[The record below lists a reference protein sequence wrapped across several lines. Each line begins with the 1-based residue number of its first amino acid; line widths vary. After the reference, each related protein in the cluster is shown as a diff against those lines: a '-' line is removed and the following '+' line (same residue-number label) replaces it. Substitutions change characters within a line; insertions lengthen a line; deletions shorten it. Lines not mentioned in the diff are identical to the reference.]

1 MASPTPSPSNAQSG
15 GSGSGSA
22 SATSLSIPASAPAG
36 LLTITQPPQTATSYY
51 KIATGETITFAWN
64 TSYVLVQP
72 TSLTLS
78 AICDNGNTYPVGP
91 SDGHIPGTATSVQWD
106 LWSYQ
111 QNNPQTPLAQ
121 QMCTLHIWGDQG
133 PGVQRSPGVLSEN
146 NQLQFAMYSPQAY
159 TPLIS
164 ACILLQTS
172 VYISHVFSLSRLDM
186 PSVQYQWVALR
197 LCLTPAFL
205 SLIVTVLVM
214 FMSGW
219 QLLRTIDH

>member
-1 MASPTPSPSNAQSG
+1 MATATVAPSNAQSG
-15 GSGSGSA
+15 GSGSA

-164 ACILLQTS
+164 AYILRQILI
-172 VYISHVFSLSRLDM
+172 YISRL
-186 PSVQYQWVALR
+186 L
-197 LCLTPAFL
+197 
-205 SLIVTVLVM
+205 LIVQTGHVLSATPM
-214 FMSGW
+214 ARS
-219 QLLRTIDH
+219 QITLRTQHFSALSSRC

>member
-1 MASPTPSPSNAQSG
+1 MASPSPSQSG
-15 GSGSGSA
+15 SQGSGSGSA
-22 SATSLSIPASAPAG
+22 SPSTTSIPASAPAG
-36 LLTITQPPQTATSYY
+36 LITITQPPQTATSYY
-51 KIATGETITFAWN
+51 KIASGEVITFAWN

-91 SDGHIPGTATSVQWD
+91 TNGHILGTASSVTWD

-133 PGVQRSPGVLSEN
+133 PGVQRSPGVISEN

-159 TPLIS
+159 TPLINWTCPQCNTN
-164 ACILLQTS
+164 A
-172 VYISHVFSLSRLDM
+172 SLSD
-186 PSVQYQWVALR
+186 YA
-197 LCLTPAFL
+197 THPASLSLLVTIVVMFL
-205 SLIVTVLVM
+205 S
-214 FMSGW
+214 GW
-219 QLLRTIDH
+219 HLLRMADH

>member
-22 SATSLSIPASAPAG
+22 SSTSLSIPASAPAG

-164 ACILLQTS
+164 ACILFQMS
-172 VYISHVFSLSRLDM
+172 IYISRLFFIVQTGHALSAIPMGRSQITPHTRRFSALSSR
-186 PSVQYQWVALR
+186 
-197 LCLTPAFL
+197 C
-205 SLIVTVLVM
+205 
-214 FMSGW
+214 
-219 QLLRTIDH
+219 

>member
-15 GSGSGSA
+15 GSGSGS
-22 SATSLSIPASAPAG
+22 ASAPAG

-64 TSYVLVQP
+64 TSYVLVHP
-72 TSLTLS
+72 LPSHFPPS
-78 AICDNGNTYPVGP
+78 ATTVNIPCGP

-111 QNNPQTPLAQ
+111 QNNPQTPLANRY
-121 QMCTLHIWGDQG
+121 QG

-159 TPLIS
+159 TPLINWT
-164 ACILLQTS
+164 CPQCNTNG
-172 VYISHVFSLSRLDM
+172 SLSDYA
-186 PSVQYQWVALR
+186 SH
-197 LCLTPAFL
+197 PAFL